1 MGAKSRQCL
10 DIKEKTMNV
19 ILYTEDFEPII
30 PIDLP
35 LWLLERLEQEGAVR
49 VAVNKPIGFKGEKIP
64 VGMVGNED
72 IPTVRIRYE
81 KLRWHDGSLK
91 TILVTP
97 DEELALTLT
106 PEWLPGQRAP
116 IQLYLQTVRRMHDEL
131 IKQIRKNQS

>member
-1 MGAKSRQCL
+1 
-10 DIKEKTMNV
+10 MNV

-72 IPTVRIRYE
+72 MPTVRIRYE
-81 KLRWHDGSLK
+81 KMRWHDGTLK

>member
-1 MGAKSRQCL
+1 
-10 DIKEKTMNV
+10 MNV

-72 IPTVRIRYE
+72 MPTVRIRYE
-81 KLRWHDGSLK
+81 KLRWHDGTLK

>member
-1 MGAKSRQCL
+1 
-10 DIKEKTMNV
+10 MNV

-64 VGMVGNED
+64 VGMIGNED
-72 IPTVRIRYE
+72 TPTVRIRYE

-91 TILVTP
+91 IILVTP

>member
-1 MGAKSRQCL
+1 M
-10 DIKEKTMNV
+10 IV

-35 LWLLERLEQEGAVR
+35 LWLLDRLEIEGAVR
-49 VAVNKPIGFKGEKIP
+49 VAVNKPRGFKGEKIP
-64 VGMVGNED
+64 VGTVGNED
-72 IPTVRIRYE
+72 METVRIRYE
-81 KLRWHDGSLK
+81 KLRWHDGTLK

-97 DEELALTLT
+97 DEELALTLN

-116 IQLYLQTVRRMHDEL
+116 IQMYMGAMRKMHEEL

>member
-1 MGAKSRQCL
+1 
-10 DIKEKTMNV
+10 MNV

-72 IPTVRIRYE
+72 TPTVRIRYE
-81 KLRWHDGSLK
+81 KLRWHDGTLK

-131 IKQIRKNQS
+131 IKQIRKNQN

>member
-1 MGAKSRQCL
+1 
-10 DIKEKTMNV
+10 MNV

-72 IPTVRIRYE
+72 TPTVRIRYE
-81 KLRWHDGSLK
+81 KLRWHDGTLK

-97 DEELALTLT
+97 DEELALTLN

-116 IQLYLQTVRRMHDEL
+116 LQTYVGAMRKLHEQL
-131 IKQIRKNQS
+131 IKQIRKNQD

>member
-1 MGAKSRQCL
+1 
-10 DIKEKTMNV
+10 MNV

-72 IPTVRIRYE
+72 TPTVRIRYE

>member
-1 MGAKSRQCL
+1 
-10 DIKEKTMNV
+10 MNV

-49 VAVNKPIGFKGEKIP
+49 VAVNKPVGFKGEKIP
-64 VGMVGNED
+64 VGTVGNED
-72 IPTVRIRYE
+72 MPTVRIRYE
-81 KLRWHDGSLK
+81 KMRWHDGTLK

-116 IQLYLQTVRRMHDEL
+116 IQMYLQTVRRIHDEL
-131 IKQIRKNQS
+131 IKQIRKNQN

>member
-1 MGAKSRQCL
+1 M
-10 DIKEKTMNV
+10 IV
-19 ILYTEDFEPII
+19 ILYTEDFEPIV

-49 VAVNKPIGFKGEKIP
+49 VAVNKPRGFKGEKIP
-64 VGMVGNED
+64 VGTVGNED
-72 IPTVRIRYE
+72 MPTVRIRYE
-81 KLRWHDGSLK
+81 KMRWHDGTLK
-91 TILVTP
+91 IILVTE

-116 IQLYLQTVRRMHDEL
+116 ILQYIGVMRKMHSEL

>member
-1 MGAKSRQCL
+1 M
-10 DIKEKTMNV
+10 IV

-35 LWLLERLEQEGAVR
+35 LWLLDRLEKEGAVR
-49 VAVNKPIGFKGEKIP
+49 VAVNKPKGFTHEQIP
-64 VGMVGNED
+64 VGNLNCET
-72 IPTVRIRYE
+72 PTVRIRYE
-81 KLRWHDGSLK
+81 KLRWHDGTLK

-97 DEELALTLT
+97 DEELALSLN

-116 IQLYLQTVRRMHDEL
+116 IQMYMGTMRKMHEEL

>member
-1 MGAKSRQCL
+1 M
-10 DIKEKTMNV
+10 IV

-35 LWLLERLEQEGAVR
+35 LWLLDRLEQEGAVR
-49 VAVNKPIGFKGEKIP
+49 VAVNRPKGFTDIQIP
-64 VGMVGNED
+64 VGNLDCET
-72 IPTVRIRYE
+72 PTVRIRYE
-81 KLRWHDGSLK
+81 KLRWHDGTLK
-91 TILVTP
+91 TLLVTP

-116 IQLYLQTVRRMHDEL
+116 IQLYLNTVRKMHEEL

>member
-1 MGAKSRQCL
+1 
-10 DIKEKTMNV
+10 MNV

-35 LWLLERLEQEGAVR
+35 LWLLERLENEGAIR
-49 VAVNKPIGFKGEKIP
+49 VAVNKPVGFKGEKIP
-64 VGMVGNED
+64 VGTVGNENM
-72 IPTVRIRYE
+72 PTVRIRYE

-97 DEELALTLT
+97 DEELALSLT

>member
-1 MGAKSRQCL
+1 M

-72 IPTVRIRYE
+72 MPTVRIRYE
-81 KLRWHDGSLK
+81 KLRWHDGTLK